1 MYKNYDQLGAQ
12 RDESRDVLD
21 VLEIRNNEHKKEII
35 ENNLICCIDIYA
47 DWCGP
52 CKQTAPDYSL
62 VSTRY
67 SKSGLCA
74 VVKYNFDKL
83 EPFQKNQINGIPI
96 FEFYFNKILVDK
108 VIGADIGLV
117 EEKLKGLLAKAN
129 NFTEKTNDNLQGP
142 YQRNNSI
149 RQNRPMN
156 NSRTMN
162 NIEPVPYNTSM
173 DTSPYNTMNF
183 NSYKS

>member
-1 MYKNYDQLGAQ
+1 MYKNYDQLGVQ
-12 RDESRDVLD
+12 RDETRDILD
-21 VLEIRNNEHKKEII
+21 VLEIRNNEHKKELI
-35 ENNLICCIDIYA
+35 ENTTVCCIDIYA

-67 SKSGLCA
+67 SKPGLCA

-108 VIGADIGLV
+108 VIGADIPLV

-129 NFTEKTNDNLQGP
+129 NFSEKTNDNLQGP

-149 RQNRPMN
+149 RQNRPMIGPL
-156 NSRTMN
+156 S
-162 NIEPVPYNTSM
+162 I
-173 DTSPYNTMNF
+173 NF
-183 NSYKS
+183 L